1 VFEFNNIV
9 IPVSRLGNNVEPVI
23 KSDNHAKSKLLESG
37 NPVLIL
43 HGC

>member
-1 VFEFNNIV
+1 VFGFNKIV

-23 KSDNHAKSKLLESG
+23 KSDNLAKSKLLESS
-37 NPVLIL
+37 NYVLIL